1 MTMPW
6 PRRLRCESQRPGTPG
21 TDDMRS
27 DAFGEDWP
35 LICATRNRIADGYAF
50 IDRAM
55 IAATIDRDL
64 PGFESTI
71 RRLHDEQP

>member
-1 MTMPW
+1 
-6 PRRLRCESQRPGTPG
+6 
-21 TDDMRS
+21 MRS